1 MSKTPPRGN
10 AGEWGGNVRPTVDAL
25 LFDLGRVII
34 DINMSRMLARWAQL
48 AGIPADHIA
57 RRGANITGSEA
68 CRRHER
74 GELTDAAFFAHL
86 RQELAIELTDEQF
99 IDGWNAIFV
108 GEMPGIRRV
117 LSRAQTRLPL
127 FAFSNTNA
135 AHQACFS
142 VRFADLLAAFQKI
155 YVSHEIGARKPEAA
169 AFRAVVADMGM
180 APQRILFFDDIAENV
195 AGARACGVRAVQV
208 KTAGD
213 VERAL
218 EEMVWRHG

>member
-1 MSKTPPRGN
+1 M
-10 AGEWGGNVRPTVDAL
+10 RPTVDAL

-57 RRGANITGSEA
+57 RRGATITGSEA

-74 GELTDAAFFAHL
+74 GELTDASFFAHL
-86 RQELAIELTDEQF
+86 RRELAIELTDEQF

>member
-1 MSKTPPRGN
+1 VHPS
-10 AGEWGGNVRPTVDAL
+10 VDAL

-34 DINMSRMLARWAQL
+34 DINMTRIFARWAQL
-48 AGIPADHIA
+48 AGVPIDHIA

-68 CRRHER
+68 CQRHER

-86 RQELAIELTDEQF
+86 RRELAIELTDEQF

-135 AHQACFS
+135 AHKTCFS

-180 APQRILFFDDIAENV
+180 PPQRILFFDDIAENV

-218 EEMVWRHG
+218 EEMVWRRG